1 MERMNLRGELLLI
14 PGGVKTYK
22 RFCYVNNVVVG
33 ALHGKLHS
41 TGAVADIQATW
52 NMT

>member
-1 MERMNLRGELLLI
+1 MLLI

-33 ALHGKLHS
+33 ALHGTLRPN
-41 TGAVADIQATW
+41 GAVADRQATW
-52 NMT
+52 SMT